1 MTNKTR
7 VFIAESDHLEVAAS
21 QDDYTARGFE
31 LVGHE
36 RFAFGTAWTM
46 MRELIPTIITANPEM
61 PADRVVEHAAA
72 IVDRMFEVGS
82 SNGWVVD
89 IPKGEDVS
97 NSLKVAEAV
106 AYGKLDTSTYVVTD
120 GTFALGADRSKIK
133 ST

>member
-97 NSLKVAEAV
+97 NSLRVAEAV
-106 AYGKLDTSTYVVTD
+106 TYGKLDTSTYVVSD
-120 GTFALGADRSKIK
+120 GTYPLGSSGVKVK